1 MKLNFKKNSAFVV
14 AEIGNNHEGS
24 FAIAK
29 KLIQKAA
36 KTGVNAVKFQ
46 TFKTDDFIIN
56 EEKKKILK
64 KFEISFDNFE
74 KLKRLTHSYKL
85 NFISTP
91 LDLKSAK
98 FLGKIAD
105 AIKIASGDN
114 NYLDIIDLCL
124 GYNKQVIISL
134 GLLNSHETSKT
145 IKKIINLSRSKLALK
160 KISFLHCVSSYP
172 VEYKDA
178 NLKRI
183 LELKKQW
190 PNLKFGYS
198 DHTKGIEACLAAR
211 VLGAEIIE
219 KHFTLDKN
227 FSSFRDHSLS
237 ADHND
242 MERLVL
248 GIKNIENMISK
259 YSKFLSKDE
268 KANKEIMRRQ
278 PFARKDIKK
287 GDVIDN
293 SNVKFLRPKVS
304 TKPVN
309 LNLFLGKKI
318 KRNITKNSL
327 IKLKYVI

>member
-1 MKLNFKKNSAFVV
+1 MKLNFKKNLAFIV

-64 KFEISFDNFE
+64 KFEMSFDNFE
-74 KLKRLTHSYKL
+74 KLKRAAHSHKL

-134 GLLNSHETSKT
+134 GLLNPHETSKT

-237 ADHND
+237 ADPND

-248 GIKNIENMISK
+248 GIKNIENMTSK
-259 YSKFLSKDE
+259 HSKSLSKDE

-293 SNVKFLRPKVS
+293 SNVKFLRPRVS

>member
-46 TFKTDDFIIN
+46 TFKTNDFIIN

-64 KFEISFDNFE
+64 KFEMSFDNFE
-74 KLKRLTHSYKL
+74 KLKRLAHSYKL

-134 GLLNSHETSKT
+134 GLLNPHETSKT
-145 IKKIINLSRSKLALK
+145 IKEIINLSRSKLALK

-211 VLGAEIIE
+211 VFGAEIIE

-237 ADHND
+237 ADPND

-248 GIKNIENMISK
+248 GIKNIENMTSK

-268 KANKEIMRRQ
+268 KANKKIMRRQ

>member
-1 MKLNFKKNSAFVV
+1 MKLNFKKNLAFIV

-64 KFEISFDNFE
+64 KFEMSFDNFE
-74 KLKRLTHSYKL
+74 KLKRLAHSYKL

-134 GLLNSHETSKT
+134 GLLNPYETSKT

-237 ADHND
+237 ADPND

-248 GIKNIENMISK
+248 GIKNIENMTSK

-293 SNVKFLRPKVS
+293 SNVKFLRPKY
-304 TKPVN
+304 
-309 LNLFLGKKI
+309 LL
-318 KRNITKNSL
+318 SL
-327 IKLKYVI
+327 